1 MVAYL
6 GKCDLR
12 ISQHTYKYF
21 LHFCQV
27 RYTRWHYILHITP
40 LSVKIGLILMF
51 FFYII
56 QKLLNNARNLQFNDF
71 FLDVSR
77 FPFLRTV
84 IIIIIHLIQRRL
96 SRHPR
101 SPTPPP
107 RSPTVRS
114 LMNCVEKLLLNV
126 LCEWLNLPTS
136 AWHPVWRSRAPW
148 VVVYLWT
155 RPVFT
160 HLSH

>member
-56 QKLLNNARNLQFNDF
+56 QKLLNDVRNFELNDF

-77 FPFLRTV
+77 FPFLR
-84 IIIIIHLIQRRL
+84 
-96 SRHPR
+96 
-101 SPTPPP
+101 
-107 RSPTVRS
+107 TVRS

-126 LCEWLNLPTS
+126 LCEWLNLPE
-136 AWHPVWRSRAPW
+136 
-148 VVVYLWT
+148 
-155 RPVFT
+155 
-160 HLSH
+160 